1 MPPARYGVRQGSQP
15 AGRPGRG
22 FELKMENRKTPWK
35 VDLRMM
41 RFLIVS
47 EEPAR
52 LNGLRAGL
60 MKQPQIKIDVVTS
73 VDGVMKEISGV
84 VPSLVVVDEYIAG
97 VSGKELIETMI
108 KKNPMINTA
117 LVSGLTPEDF
127 HEFTEGL
134 GILMQI
140 PGDAGEDVADDMV
153 QKLEKLYSLYK

>member
-1 MPPARYGVRQGSQP
+1 
-15 AGRPGRG
+15 
-22 FELKMENRKTPWK
+22 
-35 VDLRMM
+35 MM

-52 LNGLRAGL
+52 LSGLKTGL
-60 MKQPQIKIDVVTS
+60 MKHPQVKIDVVDS
-73 VDGVMKEISGV
+73 VDGAMEEISGV
-84 VPSLVVVDEYIAG
+84 APSIVVVDEHIAG

-117 LVSGLTPEDF
+117 LVSGLTPTDF

-134 GILMQI
+134 GILMQV
-140 PGDAGEDVADDMV
+140 PGDAGEDVADEMV

>member
-1 MPPARYGVRQGSQP
+1 
-15 AGRPGRG
+15 
-22 FELKMENRKTPWK
+22 
-35 VDLRMM
+35 MM

-52 LNGLRAGL
+52 LNGLKTGL
-60 MKQPQIKIDVVTS
+60 MKYPQIKIDVVDS
-73 VDGVMKEISGV
+73 VVGAMKEISGV
-84 VPSLVVVDEYIAG
+84 VPSLVIVDEYIAG
-97 VSGKELIETMI
+97 VSGKEMIETMI

-134 GILMQI
+134 GILMQVS
-140 PGDAGEDVADDMV
+140 GYAGEDVADDMV